1 MSENVVYKVRV
12 GSQEYGADDKT
23 SAESL
28 AELLG
33 GEVFTTSRK
42 EALAHV
48 RTITAEPEYPP
59 ALAEMLAN
67 VKSTIVSEIT
77 GAGLMNGSCFRVI
90 AQYDSQNTAWYAE
103 VKDLA
108 SGPAVYNQVTGEK
121 FPSICQARWS
131 HGKTCA
137 VKYLSNGINGEDKF
151 SKGKPAAA
159 VIASDNA
166 TKAAAEVT
174 TKSLMKDGMTRE
186 EAISSLPNN
195 IAAMMA

>member
-1 MSENVVYKVRV
+1 MSENLVYKVRV
-12 GSQEYGADDKT
+12 GSQEYGADDQA

-59 ALAEMLAN
+59 VLANMLAS
-67 VKSTIVSEIT
+67 VKSTIVNEIID
-77 GAGLMNGSCFRVI
+77 ANMLKDSCWRLI
-90 AQYDSQNTAWYAE
+90 AQYDSENQSWYIE
-103 VKDLA
+103 LKDMA
-108 SGPAVYNQVTGEK
+108 AGPAVYNQVTGEK

-137 VKYLSNGINGEDKF
+137 VKYLANGINGEDKF
-151 SKGKPAAA
+151 GKSKPAAA
-159 VIASDNA
+159 
-166 TKAAAEVT
+166 K
-174 TKSLMKDGMTRE
+174 
-186 EAISSLPNN
+186 
-195 IAAMMA
+195 

>member
-1 MSENVVYKVRV
+1 MSEQVVYKVRV
-12 GSQEYGADDKT
+12 GSQEYGADDKA

-59 ALAEMLAN
+59 ALAEMLAS
-67 VKSTIVSEIT
+67 VKNTIVSEIIDN
-77 GAGLMNGSCFRVI
+77 GLMSGSCFRII
-90 AQYDSQNTAWYAE
+90 AQYDSQNKAWYAE

-108 SGPAVYNQVTGEK
+108 AGPVVYNQVTGEK
-121 FPSICQARWS
+121 FSSICQARWS

-151 SKGKPAAA
+151 GKAKPAAA
-159 VIASDNA
+159 
-166 TKAAAEVT
+166 K
-174 TKSLMKDGMTRE
+174 
-186 EAISSLPNN
+186 
-195 IAAMMA
+195 

>member
-12 GSQEYGADDKT
+12 GSQEYGADDKA

-59 ALAEMLAN
+59 ALANMLAS

-77 GAGLMNGSCFRVI
+77 DNGLMNGSCFRVI
-90 AQYDSQNTAWYAE
+90 AQYDSEHAVWYAE
-103 VKDLA
+103 VKNLA
-108 SGPAVYNQVTGEK
+108 DGPIVYNQTTGEK

-151 SKGKPAAA
+151 GKTKPAAA
-159 VIASDNA
+159 
-166 TKAAAEVT
+166 K
-174 TKSLMKDGMTRE
+174 
-186 EAISSLPNN
+186 
-195 IAAMMA
+195 